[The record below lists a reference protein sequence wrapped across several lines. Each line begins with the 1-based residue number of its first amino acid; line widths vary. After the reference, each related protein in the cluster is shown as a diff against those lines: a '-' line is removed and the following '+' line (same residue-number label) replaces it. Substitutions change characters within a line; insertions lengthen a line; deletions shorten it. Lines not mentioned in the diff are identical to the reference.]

1 MTSTPT
7 VAVVFGTRPEAIK
20 MAPVVHALQA
30 TPGLTP
36 LVLSTGQHRQML
48 DQILTTFGITPD
60 VDLQV
65 MEPGQ
70 TLAGLTSRAVAQ
82 IDRVLAERRPD
93 LVLVQGDTTTAFCA
107 ALAAFYQKIPVGHVE
122 AGLRTGTIDS
132 PWPEEANRQI
142 ISRLAALHFPPTEP
156 TRANLLREG
165 APAERVIMTGNT
177 VVDALRFAVRSIEA
191 DPPTIPG
198 LPSELLPPER
208 PLVLIT
214 GHRRENFGPSFDAIC
229 RAIAELA
236 RQFPEVLFIY
246 PVHLNPNVR
255 GPVDRI
261 LRPAEQTNVLL
272 LDPLPYREFIAL
284 FRRATVVL
292 SDSGGVQEEAPS
304 LGVPVLVMRE
314 STERPE
320 AVAAGVVKLVG
331 ADYDRIVTET
341 ALLLSDPNARAA
353 MTGVSNPYGD
363 GRAAERIAQACLQFL
378 TRS

>member
-132 PWPEEANRQI
+132 PWPEEANRQL

-177 VVDALRFAVRSIEA
+177 VVDALRFAVRSIET

-198 LPSELLPPER
+198 LPTDLLPPER